1 GRGGERPRQYR
12 ECTRAN
18 GPPVRTGGLR
28 SPRRRPP
35 PGSPRTP
42 GTAATTASATGT
54 PSDPHAG
61 GDRTGRRIGAAPT
74 AELAPIVRR
83 HGSRGSRNEE
93 RGHGG
98 RERTSSGTRRVD
110 PPWRS
115 GAVHRA
121 ALGGDAVQG
130 GRRIPRGGGAG
141 GVDRRGGSGRLRRA
155 PSAPRSGG
163 TGGGARA
170 GALGRRGSRA
180 APGPRGSRHPYG
192 ADPSRAHR
200 APAARGGG
208 GAGRWGRGRGGVR
221 CSGVR
226 RRGLVGRCGA
236 GGAPGRFLDPSR
248 LCDNAPHHVPDELR
262 VDTLLPGERR

>member
-1 GRGGERPRQYR
+1 RLRPERGAGPTGRGRGPGRSNERPGPFVFPGGASFPGHPRPRTPSSAQPATLPCIARGSRVVVALIARPIRHPTAPPWNVFGKRPGAGRGGERPRQYR

-170 GALGRRGSRA
+170 GAL
-180 APGPRGSRHPYG
+180 
-192 ADPSRAHR
+192 
-200 APAARGGG
+200 
-208 GAGRWGRGRGGVR
+208 
-221 CSGVR
+221 
-226 RRGLVGRCGA
+226 
-236 GGAPGRFLDPSR
+236 
-248 LCDNAPHHVPDELR
+248 
-262 VDTLLPGERR
+262 